1 MHSDLRNT
9 VGDWG
14 EIRPCVLRHTRRTF
28 PGSNPFGRA
37 LLGGGRVLLA
47 VRPFSAVKRV
57 GAKGLGGVSP
67 QVFDP
72 TLRVAPSPLAS
83 SLRRTFAGSNPFAW
97 SRFRMVSVFLRNTH
111 FRRSKVVGAKG
122 FEPSTSWSQTRRS
135 TRLSY
140 APLKRGV
147 KRRRIRIAVKN
158 ILKSIAIERTSI
170 GITSVDAYRMA

>member
-1 MHSDLRNT
+1 MHSDLRNA

-14 EIRPCVLRHTRRTF
+14 NRALRFKAHS
-28 PGSNPFGRA
+28 SNLSRFKPFRAGAPWGRA
-37 LLGGGRVLLA
+37 RSTCGATILSSEKGRGERIGWGFTSGLRPDSSSRPISARVL
-47 VRPFSAVKRV
+47 
-57 GAKGLGGVSP
+57 
-67 QVFDP
+67 
-72 TLRVAPSPLAS
+72 APSNL
-83 SLRRTFAGSNPFAW
+83 
-97 SRFRMVSVFLRNTH
+97 SRFKPFREEASWVMRNFSTGPPSSE
-111 FRRSKVVGAKG
+111 RKMVGAKG

>member
-14 EIRPCVLRHTRRTF
+14 EIGPCVLRHTRRTF

-47 VRPFSAVKRV
+47 VRPFSVVKMV
-57 GAKGLGGVSP
+57 GAKGLVGRRPSP
-67 QVFDP
+67 SDP
-72 TLRVAPSPLAS
+72 CFASPFSARVLAPSNL
-83 SLRRTFAGSNPFAW
+83 
-97 SRFRMVSVFLRNTH
+97 SRFQSFREEASWVMRNFSTGPPSSE
-111 FRRSKVVGAKG
+111 RKMVGAKG